1 MNALLENT
9 AQADPAA
16 AARAAGTLEEL
27 LAGLDAAPEEILR
40 LVPGRRA
47 VFAGHWLGRAVVF
60 HLALDPEE
68 VAGFRARHDEQT
80 RVHGYMGD
88 GPFRVPEPIRLIAG
102 DRVAVTQAVSGM
114 PLLDALWQADKP
126 ERPALQASG
135 AGWLA
140 AHAAP
145 TLEDRPVNRG
155 PWRKWAEAGQARQP
169 HDRLKGI
176 EARVLQKMH
185 ALSRRLRPVTTW
197 RSALGHGD
205 FHPNNL
211 IRDADGVTWGIDLG
225 ASNRAPI
232 YRDIARFL
240 VHAARRGMLPSGQRR
255 FGVDAGGLAD
265 FARAFALTEE
275 ELTGDLP
282 FFLCHELLV
291 RVEHPDM
298 PGPRI
303 RHTVDLSEAMFED
316 LRDLLRD

>member
-9 AQADPAA
+9 AQADPAL
-16 AARAAGTLEEL
+16 AARAAGTLEDL
-27 LAGLDAAPEEILR
+27 LAGLDAAPDEILR

-47 VFAGHWLGRAVVF
+47 VFAGHWLGRRVIF
-60 HLALDPEE
+60 HLALDPAEAAE
-68 VAGFRARHDEQT
+68 FRSRHDEQT
-80 RVHGYMGD
+80 RVHGYMQS
-88 GPFRVPEPIRLIAG
+88 GPYRVPEPIRLIAG
-102 DRVAVTQAVSGM
+102 DRVAVTEAVSGT
-114 PLLDALWQADKP
+114 PLLDALWQAEKP
-126 ERPALQASG
+126 NRPALQDSG

-155 PWRKWAEAGQARQP
+155 PWRKWAEAGVARQP
-169 HDRLKGI
+169 HDRLRPI

-185 ALSRRLRPVTTW
+185 ALSRRLRPVQTW

-211 IRDADGVTWGIDLG
+211 MRDAGGVTWGIDLG
-225 ASNRAPI
+225 ASTRAPI
-232 YRDIARFL
+232 YRDMARFL
-240 VHAARRGMLPSGQRR
+240 VHGARRGMLPSGRRR
-255 FGVDAGGLAD
+255 FGVDAGGVEA
-265 FARAFALTEE
+265 FARAFALTEA

-303 RHTVDLSEAMFED
+303 RHTLALSEAMFED
-316 LRDLLRD
+316 LRDLLAD